1 MRPTAPA
8 DTAETSPANDASNLA
23 GRAGIQSVEV
33 GFTLLSVLAKSPQA
47 MMLRDL
53 AHAADMSSAKA
64 HRYLV
69 SFQRLGLVSQDPLS
83 NRYDLGPASLRI
95 GLAGLSRSDPVRS
108 ARAAI
113 TDWSAQIGHTMAL
126 AVWGNQGP
134 TMVHWHDGGAAA
146 AAKLRLG
153 DVMPLLSSATGRCFL
168 SYMAH
173 RHPDHPACERMLQ
186 RELAAVA
193 HHPQSDI
200 PKDPEAVAALISETR
215 QHGVARVVGS
225 LIPGISGLCAPVF
238 DSQGQL
244 TMGLVTL
251 GASGVFDADW
261 NGETAATLRAFATQL
276 SHDLGC
282 PDTALR

>member
-1 MRPTAPA
+1 
-8 DTAETSPANDASNLA
+8 
-23 GRAGIQSVEV
+23 
-33 GFTLLSVLAKSPQA
+33 
-47 MMLRDL
+47 
-53 AHAADMSSAKA
+53 
-64 HRYLV
+64 
-69 SFQRLGLVSQDPLS
+69 
-83 NRYDLGPASLRI
+83 
-95 GLAGLSRSDPVRS
+95 
-108 ARAAI
+108 
-113 TDWSAQIGHTMAL
+113 
-126 AVWGNQGP
+126 
-134 TMVHWHDGGAAA
+134 
-146 AAKLRLG
+146 
-153 DVMPLLSSATGRCFL
+153 
-168 SYMAH
+168 
-173 RHPDHPACERMLQ
+173 MLQ

-200 PKDPEAVAALISETR
+200 PKDTNAVAALISETR

-261 NGETAATLRAFATQL
+261 NGETATTLRAFATQL